1 MGRAGCSDFRLT
13 LILQPSKIVVMSMP
27 SFPFPHRRQHWPP
40 GLLEKLRDYQRLL
53 LGFEYAWAWPQGEPM
68 DSVMTDVRAE
78 VDRLRQLGWQVS
90 VTGSLTPRPEVV
102 FRLENISEAA
112 A

>member
-1 MGRAGCSDFRLT
+1 MGNRFICRAVSDDPVGRAVLGGA
-13 LILQPSKIVVMSMP
+13 I
-27 SFPFPHRRQHWPP
+27 
-40 GLLEKLRDYQRLL
+40 LLEKLRDCQRLL

-102 FRLENISEAA
+102 FRLESISEAA